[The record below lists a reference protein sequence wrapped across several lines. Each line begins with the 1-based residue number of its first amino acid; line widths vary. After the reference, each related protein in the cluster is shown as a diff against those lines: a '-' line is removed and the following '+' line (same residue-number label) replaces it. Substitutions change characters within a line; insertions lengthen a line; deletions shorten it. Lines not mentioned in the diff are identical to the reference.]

1 MVKRK
6 HLIAVTSLGL
16 AAVLL
21 SGLLPQRVAMAQS
34 APQESVSA
42 TASGEVRRIDAAG
55 GKITIKHGEIKA
67 LELPAMTLVYQID
80 PALLAKV
87 QPGDT
92 VKFTATRRGTQ
103 YVVTAIN

>member
-6 HLIAVTSLGL
+6 TLIALTSLSL
-16 AAVLL
+16 AGVLL
-21 SGLLPQRVAMAQS
+21 SGFWPQRVEA
-34 APQESVSA
+34 APAASQEGVTAS
-42 TASGEVRRIDAAG
+42 ASGEVRRIDAAG
-55 GKITIKHGEIKA
+55 GKITIKHGEIQA

-87 QPGDT
+87 KPGDT
-92 VKFTATRRGTQ
+92 VKFTATRRGSQ